1 MQMSEFDICCPTWAL
16 PREEIPVHVKI
27 NKEITSSLKNAK
39 VDLFDYF
46 ELKDTINLTNFK
58 IDGGQ
63 VIVNNIGKA
72 EKSKYDYFGIIIA
85 TKKPFDDLKKEIP
98 INVEFEFNNGRK
110 EKFVH
115 YARIFRPL
123 LEFDKEPEN
132 IVLHDNDGSIT
143 IPLSLKFTG
152 FGEINLRVECKIGGE
167 IVSVGTSVLDEVF
180 HRIINEGIISGNE
193 NEESGVTV
201 DKNYVEGMV
210 LQLKE
215 KFRTDEDI
223 QKMIREQ
230 QMDADTAESLYEL
243 AREEKEKFMNVFFK
257 SVEGYLIK
265 IISDLLKRNLSNNLQ
280 IDSQTK
286 IHTPIQLPSTNV
298 AIKVFYKDVIG
309 NEYEPLEKTIKI
321 IDERKNPS
329 GFDVEI
335 PLEIMPPD
343 ESKAYKNVGA
353 MKIGTN

>member
-1 MQMSEFDICCPTWAL
+1 MQMSKFNIHCPTWAL

-27 NKEITSSLKNAK
+27 NKEITASLKNVK
-39 VDLFDYF
+39 IDLLDYF

-58 IDGGQ
+58 TKNGR

-72 EKSKYDYFGIIIA
+72 EKSKFDYFGIIIA
-85 TKKPFDDLKKEIP
+85 TKKPFNDLKKEIP
-98 INVEFEFNNGRK
+98 INVEFEFNNRQK

-123 LEFDKEPEN
+123 LEFDKEPGN
-132 IVLHDNDGSIT
+132 IVLHDHDGSIT

-167 IVSVGTSVLDEVF
+167 IVSVGTSVLDEIF
-180 HRIINEGIISGNE
+180 HRIINEGMISVDE
-193 NEESGVTV
+193 NDESRVTV
-201 DKNYVEGMV
+201 NRNYVEGMV

-215 KFRTDEDI
+215 KFRTDKDI
-223 QKMIREQ
+223 QRMIREQ
-230 QMDADTAESLYEL
+230 RMDANTAEFLYEL
-243 AREEKEKFMNVFFK
+243 AKEEKEKFMNIFFK

-265 IISDLLKRNLSNNLQ
+265 IISDLLKRNLSDNLQ

-286 IHTPIQLPSTNV
+286 IHTSIQLPSTNV
-298 AIKVFYKDVIG
+298 AIKIFYKDVIG

-321 IDERKNPS
+321 IDKRESPS

-343 ESKAYKNVGA
+343 ESKAYKNVGN
-353 MKIGTN
+353 MKIGTS